1 MASAKKPMW
10 MFPHERE
17 RRTKLRQ
24 QIRKKQKELVK
35 LKKELDA
42 ATDNPR
48 PQRRSTALKT
58 IGPAAAAPPL
68 TLNLERSDFT
78 DLLVPQL
85 NSYTWAFYNC
95 FRILQTQQTE
105 YREIEEL
112 LLAIRDGL
120 QREGGEEAKE
130 KEKKKTKKK
139 KKEKKPLL
147 RVDQYYD
154 EQLEPLA
161 GLKDKVKRDHDAMR
175 GLQKQAAGGAEELK
189 TVKAGLKDLLEYVLK
204 EYEDEAEAEGGGGG
218 EEEEADAEDDEDD
231 DDHTTD
237 IVPPS
242 GKAVASVPRP
252 RVHWVSDLSFLRP
265 ERPPISPPSPPIKV
279 FRAVEADDD
288 EDDSSSSSDTWL
300 E

>member
-17 RRTKLRQ
+17 RREKLRK

-35 LKKELDA
+35 LKKKLDA

-48 PQRRSTALKT
+48 PQRSSTTLKT
-58 IGPAAAAPPL
+58 IGLAVADAPPL
-68 TLNLERSDFT
+68 TLNLKRSDFT

-85 NSYTWAFYNC
+85 NSYTWAFYNV

-120 QREGGEEAKE
+120 REREGEEEAKE
-130 KEKKKTKKK
+130 KK

-175 GLQKQAAGGAEELK
+175 GLQKAAAGGAEELK
-189 TVKAGLKDLLEYVLK
+189 ALKVGLKDLLDYVLK
-204 EYEDEAEAEGGGGG
+204 EYEDEDEEEEGA
-218 EEEEADAEDDEDD
+218 EEEADAEEDD
-231 DDHTTD
+231 NDNDHTTG
-237 IVPPS
+237 IVPP
-242 GKAVASVPRP
+242 GDKATASVPRP
-252 RVHWVSDLSFLRP
+252 RVHWASDPAFSFLRQ
-265 ERPPISPPSPPIKV
+265 EPPISPPPMPPIRV
-279 FRAVEADDD
+279 FRPVEGGDD
-288 EDDSSSSSDTWL
+288 EDDSSSSSGSWL